1 MYNYS
6 WLRKRK
12 DIIMIILI
20 LVNLGGNL
28 TMVIFM
34 NLPDRIKEAREN
46 SGFTQQKL
54 AEAVGVTKTAIYYY
68 EKGRKIPSADVLK
81 NIALALNVSADYLL
95 GLTDDPR
102 PKDKNFNL
110 LQYLSDDLKKAPQT
124 LRNIADTLYDLAEK
138 LEREVKF
145 ND

>member
-1 MYNYS
+1 
-6 WLRKRK
+6 
-12 DIIMIILI
+12 
-20 LVNLGGNL
+20 
-28 TMVIFM
+28 MVIFM

-110 LQYLSDDLKKAPQT
+110 LQYLSDDLKKTPQT
-124 LRNIADTLYDLAEK
+124 LKNIADTLYDLAEK